1 MGHGMGVP
9 SMGIYSYE
17 LYQFFGVDTIIRIG
31 SAGGI
36 GDDVKVRDVVIAL
49 GASTNSHFADQYR
62 FPGQLCATADFR
74 LLRDAVETAEAMGVR
89 ADVVQVFTADQFY
102 WGDKPR
108 WKEARQ
114 RLKDAGIKVMETGFY
129 ETEAPA
135 CGCGAKLDHRDFGP
149 NGKID
154 RLTYYISVKPEDVA
168 RAKELLADLVKPA
181 HVVPQ

>member
-1 MGHGMGVP
+1 MALFGKREKA
-9 SMGIYSYE
+9 YE
-17 LYQFFGVDTIIRIG
+17 V
-31 SAGGI
+31 
-36 GDDVKVRDVVIAL
+36 
-49 GASTNSHFADQYR
+49 
-62 FPGQLCATADFR
+62 
-74 LLRDAVETAEAMGVR
+74 
-89 ADVVQVFTADQFY
+89 

-154 RLTYYISVKPEDVA
+154 RLTYYISVKPEDVE
-168 RAKELLADLVKPA
+168 RAKELLADLVKPE
-181 HVVPQ
+181 HVAPQYPELQKIRTRWGVCSGGSFFCKKRFDRTGKVLI

>member
-1 MGHGMGVP
+1 MALFGKREKA
-9 SMGIYSYE
+9 YE
-17 LYQFFGVDTIIRIG
+17 V
-31 SAGGI
+31 
-36 GDDVKVRDVVIAL
+36 
-49 GASTNSHFADQYR
+49 
-62 FPGQLCATADFR
+62 
-74 LLRDAVETAEAMGVR
+74 
-89 ADVVQVFTADQFY
+89 

-154 RLTYYISVKPEDVA
+154 RLTYYISGLPFDCIQAAATWLFLWFGAEPMLEKLDRIKVKYGMVEV
-168 RAKELLADLVKPA
+168 
-181 HVVPQ
+181 

>member
-1 MGHGMGVP
+1 MALFGKREKA
-9 SMGIYSYE
+9 YE
-17 LYQFFGVDTIIRIG
+17 V
-31 SAGGI
+31 
-36 GDDVKVRDVVIAL
+36 
-49 GASTNSHFADQYR
+49 
-62 FPGQLCATADFR
+62 
-74 LLRDAVETAEAMGVR
+74 
-89 ADVVQVFTADQFY
+89 

-154 RLTYYISVKPEDVA
+154 RHTYYLSVRPEDV
-168 RAKELLADLVKPA
+168 ELVAPENGTIQGVVTHLIFKGVHYEMEVTANGFEWLVHSTGMFPVGTAVGIRVDPINIQIMHKPESEDEEA
-181 HVVPQ
+181 VAVDE

>member
-1 MGHGMGVP
+1 MALFGKREKA
-9 SMGIYSYE
+9 YE
-17 LYQFFGVDTIIRIG
+17 V
-31 SAGGI
+31 
-36 GDDVKVRDVVIAL
+36 
-49 GASTNSHFADQYR
+49 
-62 FPGQLCATADFR
+62 
-74 LLRDAVETAEAMGVR
+74 
-89 ADVVQVFTADQFY
+89 

-154 RLTYYISVKPEDVA
+154 RLTYYISVKPEDVE
-168 RAKELLADLVKPA
+168 RAKELLADLVKPE
-181 HVVPQ
+181 HVAPVTGTAKDKDPLGRVPRRVLLLQKTF

>member
-1 MGHGMGVP
+1 MALFGKREKA
-9 SMGIYSYE
+9 YE
-17 LYQFFGVDTIIRIG
+17 V
-31 SAGGI
+31 
-36 GDDVKVRDVVIAL
+36 
-49 GASTNSHFADQYR
+49 
-62 FPGQLCATADFR
+62 
-74 LLRDAVETAEAMGVR
+74 
-89 ADVVQVFTADQFY
+89 

-154 RLTYYISVKPEDVA
+154 RLTYYISVKPEDVE
-168 RAKELLADLVKPA
+168 RAKELLRGFDGELLILDELNIAVRHGYLDAAEVAAALSGRRAGLNVIVTGRGAAPELLEIADLVSEIRAVRHPFLNGEPA
-181 HVVPQ
+181 RKGLDY

>member
-1 MGHGMGVP
+1 MALFGKREKA
-9 SMGIYSYE
+9 YE
-17 LYQFFGVDTIIRIG
+17 V
-31 SAGGI
+31 
-36 GDDVKVRDVVIAL
+36 
-49 GASTNSHFADQYR
+49 
-62 FPGQLCATADFR
+62 
-74 LLRDAVETAEAMGVR
+74 
-89 ADVVQVFTADQFY
+89 

-154 RLTYYISVKPEDVA
+154 RLTYYISVKPEDVE
-168 RAKELLADLVKPA
+168 RAKELLLREGSVTQVSLELGYESLTHFERVFRQIAGLSPTEWRKSQRPGEDKIS
-181 HVVPQ
+181 